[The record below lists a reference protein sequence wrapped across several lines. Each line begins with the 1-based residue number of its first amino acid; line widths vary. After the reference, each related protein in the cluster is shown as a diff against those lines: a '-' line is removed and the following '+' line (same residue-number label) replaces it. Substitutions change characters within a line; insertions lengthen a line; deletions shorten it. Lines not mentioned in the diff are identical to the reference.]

1 MKLIIQIPCLD
12 EEQTLPE
19 TVDALPREIP
29 GIDVI
34 ELMVINDGS
43 TDRTVQVARDLG
55 VHHVVSFRRNRGLAY
70 AFKAGLDASL
80 RLGADVIVNTDAD
93 NQYRG
98 DDVRALVRPILDG
111 EADMVI
117 GDRRV
122 DSIPHFGFVKK
133 KLQNLGSAVVRQV
146 SRTTVP
152 DTTSGFRAYSREAA
166 MRLNLVSEF
175 TYTLETIIQAGQ
187 NKMAVHSVPVRT
199 NDVTRP
205 SRLFRSIPQYVLRS
219 VGTILRIFLMYRP
232 LTVFLW
238 MGGLVLAVGL
248 ALGIRFLVYYFT
260 GGGSGHVQSVVL
272 SAALLG
278 IGVQIVVMGLLADLI
293 GANRKLVEDVL
304 HRVKRLEALRER
316 DDGEAPAS
324 SRPEKTP

>member
-1 MKLIIQIPCLD
+1 MKLIIQIPCFD
-12 EEQTLPE
+12 EEQTLPA
-19 TVDALPREIP
+19 TVDELPREIP

-34 ELMVINDGS
+34 ELMVIDDGS
-43 TDRTVQVARDLG
+43 TDRTAEVARGLG
-55 VHHVVSFRRNRGLAY
+55 VHHRVRFPRNRGLAY

-80 RLGADVIVNTDAD
+80 RLGADLIVNTDAD

-117 GDRRV
+117 GDRQV
-122 DSIPHFGFVKK
+122 DGIPHFGFVKK
-133 KLQNLGSAVVRQV
+133 KLQKLGSAVVRQV

-166 MRLNLVSEF
+166 LRLNLVGEF

-187 NKMAVHSVPVRT
+187 NRMAVHSVPIRT

-205 SRLFRSIPQYVLRS
+205 SRLFRSIPQYVGRS

-238 MGGLVLAVGL
+238 LGGLVLTAGF
-248 ALGIRFLVYYFT
+248 ALGVRFLIYYFT
-260 GGGSGHVQSVVL
+260 GGGAGHVQSVVL
-272 SAALLG
+272 SAALVG
-278 IGVQIVVMGLLADLI
+278 IGVQIVLMGLLADLI

-304 HRVKRLEALRER
+304 HRVKRLEAV
-316 DDGEAPAS
+316 
-324 SRPEKTP
+324 TPCEGSDAGSGDRA

>member
-1 MKLIIQIPCLD
+1 MKLIIQIPCFD

-98 DDVRALVRPILDG
+98 DDVRALVKPILDCR
-111 EADMVI
+111 ADMVI

-133 KLQNLGSAVVRQV
+133 KLQKLGSAVVRQV

-205 SRLFRSIPQYVLRS
+205 SRLFRSVPQYVRRS

-238 MGGLVLAVGL
+238 LGGLVLAVGL
-248 ALGIRFLVYYFT
+248 ALGVRFLVYYFT

-304 HRVKRLEALRER
+304 HRVKRLEALRQR
-316 DDGEAPAS
+316 DDDEALAS